1 MLISLFWAPNGVKEL
16 LEMCFEFPFNLIGK
30 SMVAFFN
37 NKQIMTHTQILDFGD
52 TQKSYTQFM
61 TILGDHEAAHF
72 TRQGVEVMQF
82 FHEKQGKF
90 CK

>member
-1 MLISLFWAPNGVKEL
+1 MLISLFWSQRITGNAFRISLQPDWQING
-16 LEMCFEFPFNLIGK
+16 G
-30 SMVAFFN
+30 FF

-82 FHEKQGKF
+82 FHEKQDKF